1 MVVNL
6 TYWQDKEIRTP
17 HANQNPDTRTPQRML
32 CPWCSSCIRVSTPV
46 SAPSGDLARSSLRA
60 MIPFSLKTFRQR
72 LNALAGTY
80 YQEGPTLVT
89 PAWLDA
95 KLREQPDSGRRMH
108 VLDCTWYLPSAK
120 KDPLDEFVRRGRLH
134 GAKFFDLDAIADQG
148 TTLPHMLCSPQ
159 AFGAAMDALGISTHD
174 DVVCYD
180 RQGIFSAPR
189 AWWTFQAFGHHG
201 TVSVLD
207 GGLPAWRNEFGP
219 EYMMETAQIDRGEVE
234 RPGRVCGSYV
244 AGDPVI
250 YEASLQT
257 HLVKRLSD
265 VVATSVLCFVP
276 RTTTRTTQSL
286 IIRYAPLY
294 SVCSRQRLVRHVRL
308 SRIHR
313 SVRQCRH
320 SE

>member
-1 MVVNL
+1 
-6 TYWQDKEIRTP
+6 
-17 HANQNPDTRTPQRML
+17 
-32 CPWCSSCIRVSTPV
+32 
-46 SAPSGDLARSSLRA
+46 
-60 MIPFSLKTFRQR
+60 
-72 LNALAGTY
+72 
-80 YQEGPTLVT
+80 VT

-189 AWWTFQAFGHHG
+189 AWWTFQAFGHQG

-244 AGDPVI
+244 AGDPVR

-265 VVATSVLCFVP
+265 VVATYENNTKEIVVDARPAARWQGIAPEPRPGLPSGHVPNSKNIPWDAVLETVDHGEETYRRFKSADEIRRAFLDAGLDDWTDFSDVIASCGSGTTACILVLASEQLQGKTGLMSVYDG
-276 RTTTRTTQSL
+276 SWSE
-286 IIRYAPLY
+286 YGA
-294 SVCSRQRLVRHVRL
+294 SGA
-308 SRIHR
+308 RIDDGE
-313 SVRQCRH
+313 V
-320 SE
+320 